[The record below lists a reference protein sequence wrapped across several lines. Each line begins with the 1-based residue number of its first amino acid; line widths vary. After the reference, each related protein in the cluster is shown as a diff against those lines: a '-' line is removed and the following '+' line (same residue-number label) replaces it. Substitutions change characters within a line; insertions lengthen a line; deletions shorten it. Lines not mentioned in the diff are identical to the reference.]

1 MKFSTKSRYGLRA
14 LFDMAYHSGNLPTQI
29 KDISRRQDISP
40 RYLEQIFQDLKKAGL
55 IKSRRGPQ
63 GGYMLARKPEE
74 ITVRQILLAAEG
86 DLTLVLCAREDCE
99 ENKGKGK
106 CDFDSRCVTQQV
118 WAEATRQ
125 LSAYFDSVS
134 LKDLC
139 EQGKTM
145 GLEKE
150 LDHRFMYYI

>member
-63 GGYMLARKPEE
+63 GGYFLARKPEE

-86 DLTLVLCAREDCE
+86 DITLVLCAKEDCE
-99 ENKGKGK
+99 EKGK
-106 CDFDSRCVTQQV
+106 CEFDSRCVTQQI
-118 WAEATRQ
+118 WAEATRR
-125 LSAYFDSVS
+125 LTAYFDSVT

-139 EQGKTM
+139 DQGKAM